1 MQPHEFIA
9 PFEQKV
15 VRDACLFARA
25 WQMEEIN
32 SAGKAEIVRKRRDD
46 LLKSVMVLEAAQE
59 IADGLPTAEPGSDG
73 SGTGTTIN
81 KLKAKQPH
89 KADRAIAEDI
99 AMGR

>member
-1 MQPHEFIA
+1 MQPHELLA

-32 SAGKAEIVRKRRDD
+32 NAVVRKRRND
-46 LLKSVMVLEAAQE
+46 LLKSVMFLEAAQE
-59 IADGLPTAEPGSDG
+59 IVDGLPTAKPGSDA
-73 SGTGTTIN
+73 SGTGTIIN